1 MAFVRPHPAASGPS
15 VTPAPFVSSPIPPP
29 PHKGPKMDVR
39 DGALGKI
46 MGRNVIF
53 DSKSLTEKDRILEI
67 ACIITD
73 GELVPVD
80 SGVQYVIQ
88 TEKKY
93 LDAMGPC
100 VAKPHDHV
108 RAAILCYVYDRVP
121 NVKQACL
128 AGNTV
133 HADKVFLE
141 REFPELIEHL
151 SYRIVDVSSIKE
163 LAARWYGKAAIPMK
177 KSEHRALSDIKGSIE
192 ELKHY
197 RKTIFRNQGNMR

>member
-1 MAFVRPHPAASGPS
+1 
-15 VTPAPFVSSPIPPP
+15 
-29 PHKGPKMDVR
+29 MDVR
-39 DGALGKI
+39 DGALVWIDCEMTG
-46 MGRNVIF
+46 
-53 DSKSLTEKDRILEI
+53 LTEKDRILEI